1 MKVSNLN
8 FFLFPILLVFA
19 IGCTQNN
26 SVAND
31 SGVYFVKKDTG
42 PNPDVIASFKGKQ
55 ITMGDLEK
63 SSPEIYSARLDL
75 FKTQISALEEY
86 VRNTVLDE
94 LAHKAN
100 LSTDEFMK
108 KEMELAKKKVTE
120 KEVENFLKARNVA
133 DTSKIPPQVRD
144 QIRGLLHVQKLVANA
159 TSSNKVELYLKRP
172 TALPLNVK
180 TEGESTWGDPNAP
193 IKLVEFSDFQC
204 PYCAE
209 GKTRLLEL
217 KKLYGKKLFVVFKH
231 FPLPMHPQARPA
243 HEASLCVEE
252 QGSDKFWKYHDML
265 FDDQKAWTKEDFV
278 AMAKKVGADL
288 KKFEECFDAK
298 KYSARLEANMAEGQK
313 LGVNSTPTF
322 FVNSQL
328 IRGAQKIEEFKEVV
342 EESSK

>member
-1 MKVSNLN
+1 MKVRTLS
-8 FFLFPILLVFA
+8 FYFFPILLASF

-31 SGVYFVKKDTG
+31 SGVYFVKKDG
-42 PNPDVIASFKGKQ
+42 PNPNVVASFKEKQ
-55 ITMGDLEK
+55 ITMEDLEK
-63 SSPEIYSARLDL
+63 SSPDIYSARLDL
-75 FKTQISALEEY
+75 YKTQVSALEEY
-86 VRNTVLDE
+86 VRNSVLDE
-94 LAHKAN
+94 LAKKAN

-120 KEVENFLKARNVA
+120 KEVENFLKARNVT

-172 TALPLNVK
+172 TAQPLNVK
-180 TEGESTWGDPNAP
+180 IEGESTWGDPNAP

-204 PYCAE
+204 PFCAE
-209 GKTRLLEL
+209 GKTRLNEL

-231 FPLPMHPQARPA
+231 FPLPMHPEARPA

-252 QGSDKFWKYHDML
+252 QNNDKFWKYHDML
-265 FDDQKAWTKEDFV
+265 FDDQKAWTKDDLM
-278 AMAKKVGADL
+278 AMAKKVGVDM
-288 KKFEECFDAK
+288 KQFEECFDTK
-298 KYSARLEANMAEGQK
+298 KHAARVEENLAEGQK

-328 IRGAQKIEEFKEVV
+328 IKGAQKIEEFKEII
-342 EESSK
+342 EDSLN